1 MIRLIKKIIEKS
13 TFIPIF
19 IKINKCLTFSAE
31 LMQLSVLPFV
41 SVDCTHKRIHDLLK
55 QFCLICY
62 LYMYM
67 LDMLSLHVHVGY
79 VISTCTCLIC
89 NLYMYMLI
97 VFVFFQYCYMQHKFR
112 VVDWLFNWSIYWKI
126 QHKRQITEWF
136 KLIGYIK

>member
-67 LDMLSLHVHVGY
+67 LDMLSLHVHLWY

-89 NLYMYMLI
+89 NLYMYTCLSCLFSFNI
-97 VFVFFQYCYMQHKFR
+97 VIC
-112 VVDWLFNWSIYWKI
+112 SISL
-126 QHKRQITEWF
+126 EW
-136 KLIGYIK
+136 LIGCLIDRFIERYNTNAKLLNGSN